1 MTFIFSICPGR
12 SEKISGLL
20 GNFDEIATNDLTTR
34 DGELVT
40 LTSAD
45 GDAYYEQLYRV
56 FGDSWRIS
64 QEESLFVYA
73 SGETT
78 DTFTTLDFP
87 VVNDPTAELS
97 DEARQNAEDI
107 CRAAGVSDLIFLA
120 DCILD
125 VGVTADVAFAESA
138 AETQLEVEEIDQ
150 LSEDLTC
157 LNFVEGFA
165 ECTDLAPIP
174 DDVLI
179 GSDFL
184 VSIETLIG
192 SEIVSEQFLRGPILP
207 SRAAGCVFQTEGLI
221 FQGGEATWIYELES
235 GDLVEFFAITEC
247 SLPVGVG
254 VAC

>member
-20 GNFDEIATNDLTTR
+20 GNFVEIATNDLTTR

-157 LNFVEGFA
+157 LNFVEGFP

-174 DDVLI
+174 DDALI

-192 SEIVSEQFLRGPILP
+192 SEIVSEQFLCGPILP

-221 FQGGEATWIYELES
+221 FQGGRSNL
-235 GDLVEFFAITEC
+235 DLRTRIW
-247 SLPVGVG
+247 
-254 VAC
+254 